1 MTVFFKNFAD
11 PEIVN
16 ENLEVILQFKKNI
29 TIPTRERYDILDSKS
44 QSIGKVE
51 KLRNNFGLVNLPRI
65 VIKTASHK
73 IELIKEMKAFRES
86 YEIYSKEFSTKGEW
100 NAPEFTILKN
110 AEPTAI
116 IAKMPDT
123 SENQYKITLLNL
135 DDQQEVFA
143 IVFAVSWVLTNERS
157 VMKMQNKNL
166 HQKLVYP
173 IVLTPASDGYTVYLP
188 DFDKHLESTDL
199 ANAMDT
205 AREAITI
212 TGLSLEDD
220 AGKELPVPSPIN
232 SIEHKDGQIVT
243 LVDVDLVAYRKKYEN
258 RIERRNIS
266 LPKWLNQLAKENSI
280 NVSEVTTEALKKVLN
295 VEE

>member
-29 TIPTRERYDILDSKS
+29 TIPTRERYDMLDGES

-51 KLRNNFGLVNLPRI
+51 KLRNNFALVDLPRI

-86 YEIYSKEFSTKGEW
+86 YEIYNKEFSTKGEW